1 MIIVV
6 PITLIVL
13 GPIGTMLS
21 NSVGAAIQAVMSVA
35 GWIAMPILSA
45 LYPYMVMPGDRKSV
59 V

>member
-13 GPIGTMLS
+13 GPIGTVLS

-35 GWIAMPILSA
+35 AGLQCLFCLP
-45 LYPYMVMPGDRKSV
+45 VSV
-59 V
+59 YGYAWAG